1 MKRFLLYSTFMGVIV
16 AAFMLTS
23 YQTTTAG
30 EFPVEA
36 GPVKFMRDHDK
47 AMEESKKTGKP
58 VFAFLQEIP
67 G

>member
-1 MKRFLLYSTFMGVIV
+1 MKRLIIYSTLLCAIT
-16 AAFMLTS
+16 AAFILTS
-23 YQTTTAG
+23 SNTNAG

-36 GPVKFMRDHDK
+36 GPAKFMRDHDK

-58 VFAFLQEIP
+58 VFAFFQEIP